1 MISNKYVLNRLST
14 LTLFI
19 KSKSI
24 PILEWNEGKYILVKQ
39 LLWLSIDI
47 YINKCSV
54 ITLYALVFLQNA
66 SHQSDSLAFIKIF
79 GF

>member
-1 MISNKYVLNRLST
+1 MISNKYVFNST

-19 KSKSI
+19 NNKSI

-54 ITLYALVFLQNA
+54 ITLYAFVFLQNA
-66 SHQSDSLAFIKIF
+66 SHQSDSLAFFKIF

>member
-1 MISNKYVLNRLST
+1 MISNKYVFNRLST

-66 SHQSDSLAFIKIF
+66 SHQCDSLAFIKIF
-79 GF
+79 RF